1 MGKKNEKQKREPV
14 APPSG
19 PMVPRERLRNQ
30 WEALDLARR
39 ALEDAEK
46 SVRYALLIFGVLN
59 TVVVLLLTR
68 RQEFSAAPG
77 WARSGTTVLEVAYAV
92 VAVTVLVFAIR
103 SLRPSLRPWAAHFR
117 IGAAEPVSSADDPP
131 RGVVLFRDV
140 LKYSR
145 DGYQQAWRDLTDE
158 QLSAEL
164 AGMSHML
171 AGRAHRKYES
181 LRLLYA
187 GLSILLALGTVI
199 FLVAG
204 LFAVINQPS

>member
-103 SLRPSLRPWAAHFR
+103 SLRPSLRP
-117 IGAAEPVSSADDPP
+117 
-131 RGVVLFRDV
+131 
-140 LKYSR
+140 
-145 DGYQQAWRDLTDE
+145 
-158 QLSAEL
+158 
-164 AGMSHML
+164 
-171 AGRAHRKYES
+171 
-181 LRLLYA
+181 
-187 GLSILLALGTVI
+187 
-199 FLVAG
+199 
-204 LFAVINQPS
+204 

>member
-1 MGKKNEKQKREPV
+1 M
-14 APPSG
+14 
-19 PMVPRERLRNQ
+19 
-30 WEALDLARR
+30 
-39 ALEDAEK
+39 
-46 SVRYALLIFGVLN
+46 
-59 TVVVLLLTR
+59 
-68 RQEFSAAPG
+68 
-77 WARSGTTVLEVAYAV
+77 
-92 VAVTVLVFAIR
+92 
-103 SLRPSLRPWAAHFR
+103 
-117 IGAAEPVSSADDPP
+117 
-131 RGVVLFRDV
+131 